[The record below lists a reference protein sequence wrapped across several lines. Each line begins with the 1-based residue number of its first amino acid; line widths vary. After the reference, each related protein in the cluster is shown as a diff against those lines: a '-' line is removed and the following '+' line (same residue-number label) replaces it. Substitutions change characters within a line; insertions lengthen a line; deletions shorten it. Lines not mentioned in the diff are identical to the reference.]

1 MVEELYKL
9 FCKKKRRKRILLGC
23 LNCGSENID
32 SKVINDILRCC
43 KNNLTITN
51 KFITLL
57 IDDVIFIYGMIY
69 RKVADRIESIKLW
82 IEKKVILDFLYAVT

>member
-1 MVEELYKL
+1 MKNYRLFLYIKA
-9 FCKKKRRKRILLGC
+9 KRILLGC
-23 LNCGSENID
+23 LDCGSENID

-69 RKVADRIESIKLW
+69 RKAVDRIVQNCELRKR
-82 IEKKVILDFLYAVT
+82 